1 MKNVIV
7 RSLSGIVYIA
17 LILAG
22 IFCGKIAFLAL
33 TTVFALLGVIEFQ
46 NITMGKAASPI
57 QALSRCWDLLAAV
70 SLCMASNLYTQP
82 QWLILSELIVL
93 ISYILVRFILSLY
106 DKTPGAFANV
116 GWSVLSIAYIALPM
130 FLLNLFYSDTDYS
143 RYLIL
148 TMFVMIWLNDTGA
161 YCVGSLLGKH
171 RLFPR
176 LSPKKSWEGF
186 FGGLVFCVGAGIGAF
201 YLIPEN
207 NSLIAWICYGTAIC
221 LLSTWGD
228 LFESMLK
235 RSHGIKDSGHLI
247 PGHGGILDR
256 IDSLLFASWGTFILL
271 CL

>member
-1 MKNVIV
+1 MKNVYV

-22 IFCGKIAFLAL
+22 ILCGKMAFLAL
-33 TTVFALLGVIEFQ
+33 TTVFAVIGIAEFQ
-46 NITMGKAASPI
+46 NITMGKAASPVH
-57 QALSRCWDLLAAV
+57 AVARGWDLLAAV
-70 SLCMASNLYTQP
+70 CLCMASNSYNQP
-82 QWLILSELIVL
+82 GWMMITELTVL
-93 ISYILVRFILSLY
+93 ISYVLVRFILSLY
-106 DKTPGAFANV
+106 DKGPGAFANV
-116 GWSVLSIAYIALPM
+116 GWSVLSIVYIALPM
-130 FLLNLFYSDTDYS
+130 FLLNLVYSDNDIS
-143 RYLIL
+143 KYLIL
-148 TMFVMIWLNDTGA
+148 TMFIMIWLNDTGA
-161 YCVGSLLGKH
+161 YCVGSLFGKH

-201 YLIPEN
+201 YLIPDS
-207 NSLIAWICYGTAIC
+207 NSMGAWISYGVAVC

-235 RSHGIKDSGHLI
+235 RSHGIKDSGNLI